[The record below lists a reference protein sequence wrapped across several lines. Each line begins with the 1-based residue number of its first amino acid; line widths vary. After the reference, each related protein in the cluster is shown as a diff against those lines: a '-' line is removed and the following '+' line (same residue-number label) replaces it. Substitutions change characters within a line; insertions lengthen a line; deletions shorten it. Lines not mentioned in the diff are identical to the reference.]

1 MNTSCH
7 AQLKKQKRQKKNDL
21 KITIISY
28 LEVKLKSQVHTKT
41 NNQAKTKSKNEKQI
55 ICYKQKL
62 QIQKKKLIRTTRWT
76 IFRAQDPNRVI
87 DLHQV
92 VILVST
98 TTTTANIDRKRI
110 FIDDLGRQVNDL
122 GRLVGRRNELRRKTF
137 KRSLGRSIELSDHF
151 FSCLPKK

>member
-7 AQLKKQKRQKKNDL
+7 AQLKKQKSEKKKNL

-62 QIQKKKLIRTTRWT
+62 QIQKKKLIRTAKGT
-76 IFRAQDPNRVI
+76 IFGAQDPSRVI
-87 DLHQV
+87 DLNQV
-92 VILVST
+92 IILVNST
-98 TTTTANIDRKRI
+98 TTTGVD
-110 FIDDLGRQVNDL
+110 
-122 GRLVGRRNELRRKTF
+122 
-137 KRSLGRSIELSDHF
+137 
-151 FSCLPKK
+151 